1 MKYFRST
8 FLALSLTAALGIAWS
23 PRTPAHAL
31 EQEAGQDQPAQ
42 IASENWPQKAPKL
55 VGTGAD
61 WINTDGKPLQIE
73 KGKVYI
79 IDFWEYTCVNCI
91 RTFPYLK
98 QWNQKYAKDGLVII
112 GVHTPEFKF
121 AKDRANIANAVKK
134 YDITWPVVNDS
145 AYSNWQA
152 FRNSFWPRKYFVN
165 SKGEI
170 VADHA
175 GEGGY
180 AESEEMIQKLL
191 KEANPKVELPPIT
204 QDTPEPVSAT
214 SMTPELYA
222 GERGNQNGQHGNI
235 DGFQAGRTR
244 AYKNPGTALE
254 DGKIY
259 VQGAWTTEDESL
271 RHGRTTPDATD
282 KILLRYHARE
292 CNAVIKPEGGKPFR
306 VVVTQDGKPI
316 AQADK
321 GQDVQYDAQGMSYM
335 QIDQPRLYRIARNR
349 AFSSHLL
356 TMAST
361 SPDFAL
367 YSFTFSATLSK

>member
-1 MKYFRST
+1 MKHFRST
-8 FLALSLTAALGIAWS
+8 FTALSLTAAIGTWWTLRA
-23 PRTPAHAL
+23 PAHAL
-31 EQEAGQDQPAQ
+31 KQEAGQSQPAQ
-42 IASENWPQKAPKL
+42 IASENWPQQAPKL

-79 IDFWEYTCVNCI
+79 VDFWEYTCVNCI

-98 QWNQKYAKDGLVII
+98 EWNRKYAKDGLVII

-121 AKDRANIANAVKK
+121 AKDRANVANAVKK

-145 AYSNWQA
+145 AYNNWQA

-180 AESEEMIQKLL
+180 AESEELIQKLL
-191 KEANPKVELPPIT
+191 KEANPKVTLPPIT
-204 QDTPEPVSAT
+204 PDTPEQVNAT

-235 DGFQAGRTR
+235 PTFQAGRTR
-244 AYKNPGTALE
+244 AYANPGAALE
-254 DGKIY
+254 DGRIY
-259 VQGAWTTEDESL
+259 LQGSWTTQEESL
-271 RHGRTTPDATD
+271 KHGRANADLSD

-292 CNAVIKPEGGKPFR
+292 CNAVIRPEGGKPFR
-306 VVVTQDGKPI
+306 VYVTQGGKPV
-316 AQADK
+316 APPDK
-321 GQDVQYDAQGMSYM
+321 GQDVQYDEKGASFML
-335 QIDQPRLYRIARNR
+335 IDQPRLYRIARNR
-349 AFSSHLL
+349 AFGSHLL

-367 YSFTFSATLSK
+367 YSFTFSATVSK